1 MFTIEGEMK
10 KYGPV
15 MLSNQACALTASQRE
30 TIKEKSGLLATVDD
44 GNEWGIWGGQREP
57 DNAGML
63 WP

>member
-15 MLSNQACALTASQRE
+15 TLPNKACALTASQRE
-30 TIKEKSGLLATVDD
+30 TIKEKSGLLATGDD